1 MTNPAALAVL
11 VAGPEGAIRDA
22 LTRELA
28 DELDQ
33 LATIHTGVDAP
44 SLARTLPD
52 DTTLGLV
59 CLLDDGTSVDKRI
72 ATLSTDPHART
83 ATTILV
89 TERAQHDD
97 LSRAMDADGL
107 AAVVAVPWSPG
118 WLGAHV
124 RAQLGRWLRARA
136 PDDPQLAALE
146 VEALPDD
153 LPASVLLQDLELD
166 EEALASRL
174 VEALDRALGTRPR
187 LRLVAGTRLTHQGTG
202 VDGLFV
208 VLSGSVALD
217 RSSEIGELRLHHAS
231 TGPVV
236 GLLSLTQQRQ
246 AFFTARATSDVELI
260 HISLEQLEHALA
272 VEPEVGSVMAAATAR
287 ALATR
292 LRRSEQLQVE
302 KVRLNTELDRE
313 RRQLADALEQL
324 EGARLELVE
333 SARMATLGELSAGV
347 AHELN
352 NPAAAVA
359 RAASFVADDLSRLLA
374 AHPRGAALEEVLH
387 AARERSPLGTA
398 RQRQLRRELASTLGS
413 EQLARRLVSA
423 GVDDPERTATLVSG
437 LAPAELEEFV
447 VAAELGGALRNLT
460 LGTDHITDLVD
471 SLKSYARPG
480 EAVVDDLDVRVTI
493 DDALQLVA
501 HRLDGI
507 ELERRDAEDLP
518 TIEGHPGPL
527 GQVWTNLVLN
537 AVDAM
542 DGQGRLDIVTR
553 HEDDEVVV
561 EVTDDGP
568 GIAPEVLPRLFEP
581 RFTTKHGRIR
591 YGLGLG
597 LAISQRIIHSHG
609 GTITVS
615 SEPGRTVATVRLPA
629 A

>member
-1 MTNPAALAVL
+1 MLAVL
-11 VAGPEGAIRDA
+11 VAGPEGAVRDA
-22 LTRELA
+22 LAAELV
-28 DELDQ
+28 DDLGTM
-33 LATIHTGVDAP
+33 ATVHVGVDAL
-44 SLARTLPD
+44 SVARALPD
-52 DTTLGLV
+52 DTMPGLV

-72 ATLSTDPHART
+72 ATLATDPHTRGAATVLLT
-83 ATTILV
+83 A
-89 TERAQHDD
+89 RAQHDD
-97 LSRAMDADGL
+97 LSRAVDADAL

-124 RAQLGRWLRARA
+124 RAQLGRWLRSRA
-136 PDDPQLAALE
+136 PSDPRLPSLE
-146 VEALPDD
+146 EASLPED
-153 LPASVLLQDLELD
+153 LPPSVLLQDLELD
-166 EEALASRL
+166 EEALAGRL
-174 VEALDRALGTRPR
+174 VDALDRALGPRPR
-187 LRLVAGTRLTHQGTG
+187 LRLRAGTRLTHQGSA

-246 AFFTARATSDVELI
+246 AFFTARATSDVELV
-260 HISLEQLEHALA
+260 HISLEQLEHTLA

-302 KVRLNTELDRE
+302 KVRLNRELDRE
-313 RRQLADALEQL
+313 RQQLADALEQL

-359 RAASFVADDLSRLLA
+359 RAANFVTDDLSRLLA
-374 AHPRGAALEEVLH
+374 AHPRGGALGEVMEATRH
-387 AARERSPLGTA
+387 RAPVGTA
-398 RQRQLRRELASTLGS
+398 RQRQIRRELASSLGS

-423 GVDDPERTATLVSG
+423 GVDDPSRTAA
-437 LAPAELEEFV
+437 LAGDLGPEELEEFV

-460 LGTDHITDLVD
+460 LGSRRITDLVD
-471 SLKSYARPG
+471 SLRSYARPG
-480 EAVVDDLDVRVTI
+480 EALVEDLDVTDTI
-493 DDALQLVA
+493 DDELQLVA

-518 TIEGHPGPL
+518 TIQGHPGPL

-542 DGQGRLDIVTR
+542 QGHGHLEVVTR
-553 HEDDEVVV
+553 HEQDEVVV
-561 EVTDDGP
+561 EVIDDGP
-568 GIAPEVLPRLFEP
+568 GIAPEILPRLFEP

-597 LAISQRIIHSHG
+597 LAISQRIVHSHG
-609 GTITVS
+609 GTIAVT

>member
-1 MTNPAALAVL
+1 MTGPTALAVL
-11 VAGPEGAIRDA
+11 VAGPEGAVRDA
-22 LTRELA
+22 LTRELV
-28 DELDQ
+28 DELDD
-33 LATIHTGVDAP
+33 LATVHTGVDAL
-44 SLARTLPD
+44 SVARTLPD
-52 DTTLGLV
+52 DTVLGLV

-72 ATLSTDPHART
+72 ATLTTDPHART

-89 TERAQHDD
+89 TERARHDD
-97 LSRAMDADGL
+97 LSRSVDADEL

-118 WLGAHV
+118 WLGTHV
-124 RAQLGRWLRARA
+124 RAQLGRWLRPRA
-136 PDDPQLAALE
+136 PDDPRLPALE
-146 VEALPDD
+146 ADALPEG
-153 LPASVLLQDLELD
+153 LPASTLLQQLELD
-166 EEALASRL
+166 EAALAGRL
-174 VEALDRALGTRPR
+174 VTALDRALGTRPR
-187 LRLVAGTRLTHQGTG
+187 LRLAAGTRLTHQGTG

-217 RSSEIGELRLHHAS
+217 RASEIGELRLHHAS

-272 VEPEVGSVMAAATAR
+272 VEPEVGAITAAATAR
-287 ALATR
+287 ALAAR

-302 KVRLNTELDRE
+302 KVRLNTELERE
-313 RRQLADALEQL
+313 RQQLATALEQL

-359 RAASFVADDLSRLLA
+359 RAATFVADDLARLLA
-374 AHPRGAALEEVLH
+374 GHPRGSVLDEVMG

-398 RQRQLRRELASTLGS
+398 RQRQLRRELTTLLGS

-423 GVDDPERTATLVSG
+423 GVDDPERISALVSG
-437 LAPAELEEFV
+437 LAPAELEELV

-460 LGTDHITDLVD
+460 LGTRRITDLVD

-480 EAVVDDLDVRVTI
+480 EAVVDDLDVRTTI

-507 ELERRDAEDLP
+507 ELDRRDAADLP

-542 DGQGRLDIVTR
+542 EGHGRLEIVTR

-561 EVTDDGP
+561 EVIDDGP
-568 GIAPEVLPRLFEP
+568 GIDAEVLPRLFEP

-609 GTITVS
+609 GTISVS
-615 SEPGRTVATVRLPA
+615 SEPGRTVAAVRLPVA
-629 A
+629 

>member
-1 MTNPAALAVL
+1 ML
-11 VAGPEGAIRDA
+11 VAGPEGAVRDA
-22 LTRELA
+22 LA
-28 DELDQ
+28 DELEQDLGG
-33 LATIHTGVDAP
+33 LAAVHVGVDAL
-44 SLARTLPD
+44 SVARALPD
-52 DTTLGLV
+52 EVLIGLV

-72 ATLSTDPHART
+72 ATLTTDPHART
-83 ATTILV
+83 ATTVLV

-97 LSRAMDADGL
+97 VSGAMDADEL

-124 RAQLGRWLRARA
+124 RAQLGRWLRDRRPEDPRLAGLEDA
-136 PDDPQLAALE
+136 SLPD
-146 VEALPDD
+146 ALP
-153 LPASVLLQDLELD
+153 PSALLQDLELD
-166 EEALASRL
+166 EEALAGLL

-187 LRLVAGTRLTHQGTG
+187 LRLRAGTRLTHQGSG

-208 VLSGSVALD
+208 VLHGSVALD
-217 RSSEIGELRLHHAS
+217 RASEIGELRLHHAS

-246 AFFTARATSDVELI
+246 AFFTARATSEVELI

-302 KVRLNTELDRE
+302 KVRLNAELDRE
-313 RRQLADALEQL
+313 RQQLADALEQL

-359 RAASFVADDLSRLLA
+359 RAASFIADDLSRLLA
-374 AHPRGAALEEVLH
+374 AHPRAAILQEVMGAT
-387 AARERSPLGTA
+387 RGRSPLGTA
-398 RQRQLRRELASTLGS
+398 RQRQLRRELTSAVGS

-423 GVDDPERTATLVSG
+423 GVDDPARTAA
-437 LAPAELEEFV
+437 LAGDLSPSELEEFV
-447 VAAELGGALRNLT
+447 AAAELGGALRNLA
-460 LGTDHITDLVD
+460 LGTQRITDLVD
-471 SLKSYARPG
+471 SLRSYARPS
-480 EAVVDDLDVRVTI
+480 ETVVDDLDVTVTI

-501 HRLDGI
+501 HRLDRI
-507 ELERRDAEDLP
+507 ELERHDDPALP
-518 TIEGHPGPL
+518 TIRGHPGPL

-542 DGQGRLDIVTR
+542 QGEGHLEVVTR
-553 HEDDEVVV
+553 HEEDAVVV
-561 EVTDDGP
+561 EVIDDGP

-581 RFTTKHGRIR
+581 RFTTKHGRVR

-609 GTITVS
+609 GTITVA

-629 A
+629 T

>member
-1 MTNPAALAVL
+1 MTIPPALAVL
-11 VAGPEGAIRDA
+11 VAGPDGEVRDA
-22 LTRELA
+22 LANELA
-28 DELDQ
+28 DGLDG
-33 LATIHTGVDAP
+33 LATVHVGVDAL
-44 SLARTLPD
+44 SVARTLSD
-52 DTTLGLV
+52 EELLGLV

-72 ATLSTDPHART
+72 ATLTTDPRART
-83 ATTILV
+83 ATTVLL
-89 TERAQHDD
+89 TERGVHDD
-97 LSRAMDADGL
+97 LSRAMDADEL

-118 WLGAHV
+118 WFAAHA
-124 RAQLGRWLRARA
+124 RAQLGRWLRTRA
-136 PDDPQLAALE
+136 PHDPRLDALEEAAL
-146 VEALPDD
+146 PND
-153 LPASVLLQDLELD
+153 LPPSVLLQDLELD
-166 EEALASRL
+166 EEALAGRL
-174 VEALDRALGTRPR
+174 IEALDRALGTRPR
-187 LRLVAGTRLTHQGTG
+187 LRLRAGTRLTHQGSG

-208 VLSGSVALD
+208 VLNGSVALD

-302 KVRLNTELDRE
+302 KVRLNAELDRE
-313 RRQLADALEQL
+313 RQQLADALEQL

-374 AHPRGAALEEVLH
+374 AHPRGAALGEVMD
-387 AARERSPLGTA
+387 ATRGRSPLGTA
-398 RQRQLRRELASTLGS
+398 RQRQIRRELASSLGS

-423 GVDDPERTATLVSG
+423 GVDDAARTATLAG
-437 LAPAELEEFV
+437 DLAPGEVEEFV
-447 VAAELGGALRNLT
+447 VAAELGGAIRNLT
-460 LGTDHITDLVD
+460 LGTKRITDLVD

-480 EAVVDDLDVRVTI
+480 EALVDDLDVADTI

-507 ELERRDAEDLP
+507 ELERIDAEDLP
-518 TIEGHPGPL
+518 TIQGHPGPL

-542 DGQGRLDIVTR
+542 HGTGHLEVTTRSEDGD
-553 HEDDEVVV
+553 VVV
-561 EVTDDGP
+561 EVIDDGP

-581 RFTTKHGRIR
+581 RFTTKHGRVR

-597 LAISQRIIHSHG
+597 LAISQRIVHNHG
-609 GTITVS
+609 GTINVT